1 MTDSKR
7 KIGIMGGNFNPP
19 HLAHLMAAE
28 YAACELGLEKVIFLP
43 TGKIS
48 YKDSRENASAKDRFE
63 MTRLAISQYPM
74 FDISDIESVS
84 EKYSYTCFTLE
95 KLKELYKDAR
105 LYFIVGADSLDY
117 MDRWKHPQRIFELS
131 SVAVVDRQGF
141 GTGRCL
147 KKAKELEAKFEADIH
162 FVEMPRLD
170 ISSSIVRERIASG
183 QPVEDMLTDTV
194 LAYIRE
200 NNLYI

>member
-1 MTDSKR
+1 MTDKKR

-28 YAACELGLEKVIFLP
+28 CAARELELEKVIFLP

-48 YKDSRENASAKDRFE
+48 YKDSRENATAEDRLE
-63 MTRLAISQYPM
+63 MTRLAISQNPM

-84 EKYSYTCFTLE
+84 DEYSYTCFTLE
-95 KLKELYKDAR
+95 KLKELYKDAE

-141 GTGRCL
+141 GIGRCL
-147 KKAKELEAKFEADIH
+147 KKAEELKSEFGADIH
-162 FVEMPRLD
+162 FVEMPRVD
-170 ISSSIVRERIASG
+170 ISSSVIRERIASG
-183 QPVEDMLTDTV
+183 QPVEDMLTDAV
-194 LAYIRE
+194 FDYIRE
-200 NNLYI
+200 NNLYL

>member
-1 MTDSKR
+1 MTDNKR

-28 YAACELGLEKVIFLP
+28 CAACELGLDKVVFLP

-63 MTRLAISQYPM
+63 MTRLAISQNPM

-95 KLKELYKDAR
+95 KLKELYNDAE

-131 SVAVVDRQGF
+131 SVAVVDRRGF
-141 GTGRCL
+141 GIERCS
-147 KKAKELEAKFEADIH
+147 KKAEKLKAEFGADIH
-162 FVEMPRLD
+162 FVKMPRVD
-170 ISSSIVRERIASG
+170 ISSSVIRERISSG
-183 QPVEDMLTDTV
+183 QPVEDMLPDTV
-194 LAYIRE
+194 LGYICE
-200 NNLYI
+200 NNLYL